1 MDTKMKVAI
10 LEIQAQV
17 EKPTRFEQD
26 GEWLAQLGDVNSDSL
41 EQKIDGKW
49 LVQTIDSILVTEETK
64 NEIDEVRVE
73 NGIKAGAQASLDIEI
88 KVAVLKIQV

>member
-1 MDTKMKVAI
+1 MSIQASMDTKMKVAI

-17 EKPTRFEQD
+17 EKPTIFEQD

-49 LVQTIDSILVTEETK
+49 LV
-64 NEIDEVRVE
+64 
-73 NGIKAGAQASLDIEI
+73 
-88 KVAVLKIQV
+88 